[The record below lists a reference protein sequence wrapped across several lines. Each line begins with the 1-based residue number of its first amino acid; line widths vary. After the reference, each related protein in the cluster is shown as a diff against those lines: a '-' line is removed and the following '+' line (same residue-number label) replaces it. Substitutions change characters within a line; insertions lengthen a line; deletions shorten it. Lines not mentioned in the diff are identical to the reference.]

1 MRISMR
7 ADYGARAMLDLAQR
21 YGNGLAQTADIAA
34 RQQIPESYLEQLLT
48 TVRKAGLIRSVR
60 GPAGGHELAR
70 APADI
75 SLGDVLDALEGV
87 SSPTSCMDEGACS
100 VSDECVLQDVW
111 SDLMGN
117 YQRMVH
123 GISIAELL
131 ERSSER
137 QSRSMYHI

>member
-7 ADYGARAMLDLAQR
+7 ADYGARAILDLAQR

-48 TVRKAGLIRSVR
+48 SVRKAGLIRSVR

-70 APADI
+70 APADV

-87 SSPTSCMDEGACS
+87 SSPTSRMDEGTYS
-100 VSDECVLQDVW
+100 VSNAFVLQDVW
-111 SDLMGN
+111 SDLMEN
-117 YQRMVH
+117 YRRAVH
-123 GISIAELL
+123 AITIAELL
-131 ERSSER
+131 ERSAER
-137 QSRSMYHI
+137 ESRSMYHI